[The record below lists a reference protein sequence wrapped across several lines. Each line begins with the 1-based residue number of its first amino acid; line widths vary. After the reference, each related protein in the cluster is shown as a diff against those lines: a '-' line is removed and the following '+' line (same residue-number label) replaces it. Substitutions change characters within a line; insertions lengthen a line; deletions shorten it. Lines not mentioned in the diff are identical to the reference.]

1 MASRLG
7 VFVSSALG
15 LWLYSTSSD
24 AAVTHTTANL
34 NLRSGPSTSHKV
46 KAVIPAGAA
55 IDIHSC
61 GHTWCY
67 MGWAGH
73 EGYVHSDYLVHH
85 VTVVVAPLSMKC
97 MSTNI
102 TCITTSRPSTAI
114 RRGVKGFRR
123 QLRGFLLTLS
133 ALRNEHPARND

>member
-1 MASRLG
+1 MASRHA
-7 VFVSSALG
+7 VAFISSALG
-15 LWLYSTSSD
+15 LWLYSSASY

-46 KAVIPAGAA
+46 KAIIPAGAA

-73 EGYVHSDYLVHH
+73 EGYVHSDYLKHH
-85 VTVVVAPLSMKC
+85 VTVVVAPLH
-97 MSTNI
+97 
-102 TCITTSRPSTAI
+102 
-114 RRGVKGFRR
+114 VHVVHVH
-123 QLRGFLLTLS
+123 
-133 ALRNEHPARND
+133 EHAAPQPQKMGTGT

>member
-1 MASRLG
+1 MASRRAAA
-7 VFVSSALG
+7 FVSIALG
-15 LWLYSTSSD
+15 LWFYSTSSD

-73 EGYVHSDYLVHH
+73 QGYVHSDVPRTTLLSWSSH
-85 VTVVVAPLSMKC
+85 LSMF

-102 TCITTSRPSTAI
+102 TCITIPS
-114 RRGVKGFRR
+114 
-123 QLRGFLLTLS
+123 
-133 ALRNEHPARND
+133 

>member
-1 MASRLG
+1 MAWRHAVAFTG
-7 VFVSSALG
+7 SALG
-15 LWLYSTSSD
+15 LWLYSTASN

-46 KAVIPAGAA
+46 RAVIPAGAA

-73 EGYVHSDYLVHH
+73 EGYVHSDYLVDH
-85 VTVVVAPLSMKC
+85 VTVVVEPLVHVHVHEHLHVHEHHVPQPTKM
-97 MSTNI
+97 
-102 TCITTSRPSTAI
+102 
-114 RRGVKGFRR
+114 GVG
-123 QLRGFLLTLS
+123 T
-133 ALRNEHPARND
+133 

>member
-1 MASRLG
+1 MVSRHAAIFAST
-7 VFVSSALG
+7 VLG

-34 NLRSGPSTSHKV
+34 NLRSGPSTTHKV
-46 KAVIPAGAA
+46 RAVIPAGAK

-73 EGYVHSDYLVHH
+73 EGYVHSDYLMHH
-85 VTVVVAPLSMKC
+85 VTVVVAPLV
-97 MSTNI
+97 
-102 TCITTSRPSTAI
+102 PE
-114 RRGVKGFRR
+114 VHVH
-123 QLRGFLLTLS
+123 
-133 ALRNEHPARND
+133 EHHVHHHHASS

>member
-1 MASRLG
+1 MASRHA
-7 VFVSSALG
+7 VAFISSALG
-15 LWLYSTSSD
+15 LWLYSSASY

-73 EGYVHSDYLVHH
+73 DVVHVH
-85 VTVVVAPLSMKC
+85 
-97 MSTNI
+97 
-102 TCITTSRPSTAI
+102 
-114 RRGVKGFRR
+114 
-123 QLRGFLLTLS
+123 
-133 ALRNEHPARND
+133 EHPAPQPQKMGTGT